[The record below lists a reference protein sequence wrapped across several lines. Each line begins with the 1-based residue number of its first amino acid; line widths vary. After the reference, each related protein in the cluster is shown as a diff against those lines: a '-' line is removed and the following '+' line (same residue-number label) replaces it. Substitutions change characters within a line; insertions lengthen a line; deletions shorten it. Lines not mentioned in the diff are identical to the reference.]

1 MKKET
6 FNELSD
12 QELRDRIEQ
21 MEKDYAQLKINHA
34 ISPVDNP
41 SKITQDR
48 RNIARAKTELRAR
61 ELKAS
66 K

>member
-34 ISPVDNP
+34 VSPVDNP
-41 SKITQDR
+41 AKITLDR
-48 RNIARAKTELRAR
+48 RAIARAKTELRRR
-61 ELKAS
+61 ELQK
-66 K
+66 